1 MTRLEIQ
8 LFMASTRSFRF
19 YSFLGYMETG
29 IYMALG
35 VLLAAAALLAL
46 SGTVPLFATGIRDF
60 AGTAVIFVLIDRL
73 LLVLL
78 LVELLH
84 TVRISVRS
92 HVLVIEPFLII
103 GIIAI
108 IRRTLVLTLQ
118 AESFT
123 QNMHWTEDVMANFR
137 ASMIEGCMLALLL
150 VVLVASIYVIRKLE
164 QNKQVAIEP
173 ESESDSTVRSESAHQ
188 PR

>member
-1 MTRLEIQ
+1 
-8 LFMASTRSFRF
+8 MASTQSFRF
-19 YSFLGYMETG
+19 YSILGHLETG
-29 IYMALG
+29 IYIALG
-35 VLLAAAALLAL
+35 VLLAAAAALAL
-46 SGTVPLFATGIRDF
+46 TGTVPLFAAGVRDF
-60 AGTAVIFVLIDRL
+60 TGTSAIFVLIDRL

-118 AESFT
+118 AEGFT
-123 QNMHWTEDVMANFR
+123 QNMHWTDDVKANFR
-137 ASMIEGCMLALLL
+137 ASMTEAGMLALLL
-150 VVLVASIYVIRKLE
+150 AVLVGSIYVIRTLGQDKTDE
-164 QNKQVAIEP
+164 QQAAFES
-173 ESESDSTVRSESAHQ
+173 SESPEPSRLRQ
-188 PR
+188 

>member
-1 MTRLEIQ
+1 
-8 LFMASTRSFRF
+8 MANVRSFRF
-19 YSFLGYMETG
+19 YVFLGYMETAV
-29 IYMALG
+29 YMALG

-46 SGTVPLFATGIRDF
+46 SGTVPLFRTGIRDF
-60 AGTAVIFVLIDRL
+60 TGTTVIFILIDRL

-118 AESFT
+118 AEGFT
-123 QNMHWTEDVMANFR
+123 QNMHWSDDVQANFR

-164 QNKQVAIEP
+164 QEKQPA
-173 ESESDSTVRSESAHQ
+173 SESGSNDGLEPAQ
-188 PR
+188 PPQ

>member
-1 MTRLEIQ
+1 MPKTQ
-8 LFMASTRSFRF
+8 SFRF
-19 YSFLGYMETG
+19 YKFLGFMETG
-29 IYMALG
+29 IYIILG

-46 SGTVPLFATGIRDF
+46 SGTIPLFVAGVRDF
-60 AGTAVIFVLIDRL
+60 AGTAVVFVLIDRL
-73 LLVLL
+73 LLILL

-123 QNMHWTEDVMANFR
+123 QNMHWTDDIRANFR
-137 ASMIEGCMLALLL
+137 ASMIEGGMLALLL
-150 VVLVASIYVIRKLE
+150 VVLVGSISIIRKLE
-164 QNKQVAIEP
+164 QTKEEENEAAM
-173 ESESDSTVRSESAHQ
+173 ESDLDGSQEQVQQAG
-188 PR
+188 

>member
-1 MTRLEIQ
+1 
-8 LFMASTRSFRF
+8 MANKRTFWF
-19 YSFLGYMETG
+19 YSLLGHMETG
-29 IYMALG
+29 VYMVLG
-35 VLLAAAALLAL
+35 LLLAAAALLAL
-46 SGTVPLFATGIRDF
+46 SGTLPLLASGIHDF
-60 AGTAVIFVLIDRL
+60 RSTTVIFLLIDRL

-108 IRRTLVLTLQ
+108 IRRILVLTLQ

-123 QNMHWTEDVMANFR
+123 QNLHWSEDLQANFR
-137 ASMIEGCMLALLL
+137 ASMIEGGMLALLL
-150 VVLVASIYVIRKLE
+150 VVLVASIYAVRKLDRDH
-164 QNKQVAIEP
+164 QVAP
-173 ESESDSTVRSESAHQ
+173 ESTPDNVG
-188 PR
+188 

>member
-1 MTRLEIQ
+1 
-8 LFMASTRSFRF
+8 MANAQSFRF
-19 YSFLGYMETG
+19 YLFLGYMETG

-46 SGTVPLFATGIRDF
+46 SGTLPLFSVGIRDF
-60 AGTAVIFVLIDRL
+60 TGTTLIFVLIDRL

-84 TVRISVRS
+84 TVRISIRS
-92 HVLVIEPFLII
+92 HFLVIEPFLII

-118 AESFT
+118 AEGFT
-123 QNMHWTEDVMANFR
+123 QNMHWTDDVRANFR
-137 ASMIEGCMLALLL
+137 ASIIEGCMLALLL

-164 QNKQVAIEP
+164 QNKQADP
-173 ESESDSTVRSESAHQ
+173 ESASVDSLEPAHL

>member
-1 MTRLEIQ
+1 
-8 LFMASTRSFRF
+8 MANTRSFRF
-19 YSFLGYMETG
+19 YSFLGHIETG
-29 IYMALG
+29 IYMVLG
-35 VLLAAAALLAL
+35 ILLAAAALLAL
-46 SGTVPLFATGIRDF
+46 SGTVPLFSTGLRDLT
-60 AGTAVIFVLIDRL
+60 GTAVIFVLIDRL

-118 AESFT
+118 AEGFT
-123 QNMHWTEDVMANFR
+123 QNLHWTEDVSANFR

-150 VVLVASIYVIRKLE
+150 VVLVASIYIVRKLE
-164 QNKQVAIEP
+164 QNKEVEVEP
-173 ESESDSTVRSESAHQ
+173 E
-188 PR
+188 P